1 MCVSLYRKL
10 PQQKSQV
17 FTWANTSGVP
27 TTSQKPVTTIA
38 AQTAIDISPGKQ
50 NKEELKMSERIE
62 KRAVTQKSP
71 KKDRAETPPTSERTR
86 KPSSPWQRPHSLKP
100 MITSP
105 TKKGPPIVELP
116 ERQNTVSSTQDR
128 CTLETTP
135 QSPKI
140 GEDIIVEYVVCHC
153 TPRYSPALVSFPYLS
168 PSFGL
173 IPILIPQ
180 LWSDSHAYPPAL
192 VSFPC

>member
-17 FTWANTSGVP
+17 FTWANMSRVP
-27 TTSQKPVTTIA
+27 ATSQKPVTTIA
-38 AQTAIDISPGKQ
+38 AQTAIDISPGKR

-86 KPSSPWQRPHSLKP
+86 KSSSPWQRPHSLKP

-153 TPRYSPALVSFPYLS
+153 TPRYPPVWSQSHAN
-168 PSFGL
+168 
-173 IPILIPQ
+173 PQ
-180 LWSDSHAYPPAL
+180 LWSDSHPYPRLWSDSHVNPPAL
-192 VSFPC
+192 V